1 MAKGDTRYYIY
12 LFALVLK
19 LLFFS
24 TFFFFFQA
32 YTLTFFFFFQAYTF
46 DPLASLNQ
54 SEIPLVLGGR

>member
-32 YTLTFFFFFQAYTF
+32 YTF